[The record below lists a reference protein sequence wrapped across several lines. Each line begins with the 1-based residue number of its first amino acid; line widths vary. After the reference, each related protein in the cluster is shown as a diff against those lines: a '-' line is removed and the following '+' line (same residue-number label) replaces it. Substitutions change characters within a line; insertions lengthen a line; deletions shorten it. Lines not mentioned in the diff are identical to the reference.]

1 MKILV
6 DGDACPVKDII
17 IRVAKEYSID
27 VDILIDSSHIYNNDY
42 CNIIIIGKGKDAVD
56 FALINRANKGD
67 VIITGDY
74 GVATMALSK
83 GAYAI
88 HQNGF
93 IYSNDNMDRLL
104 MERHLSSQARRAN
117 RRYSKIKKRTVEQD
131 MKFDENFR
139 KLIIKGI
146 TKDGV

>member
-17 IRVAKEYSID
+17 IRVAKQYSIA
-27 VDILIDSSHIYNNDY
+27 VDILIDSSHIYSNDY
-42 CNIIIIGKGKDAVD
+42 CNTIIIGKGKDAVD
-56 FALINRANKGD
+56 FALINRAKKGD

-104 MERHLSSQARRAN
+104 MERHLSSQARRTN
-117 RRYSKIKKRTVEQD
+117 RKYTKIKKRTMEQD
-131 MKFDENFR
+131 IKFEENFR
-139 KLIIKGI
+139 KLIMKANMEYFS
-146 TKDGV
+146 

>member
-83 GAYAI
+83 GSYAI

-93 IYSNDNMDRLL
+93 IYSNNNMDRLL

-117 RRYSKIKKRTVEQD
+117 KRYSKIKKRTIEQD
-131 MKFDENFR
+131 MKFEENFR
-139 KLIIKGI
+139 NLIIKA
-146 TKDGV
+146 TM